1 VRRKFF
7 VRHAR
12 VVGVMALVVAL
23 LGLSTG
29 PSSAASAAAKKP
41 KKGGTLTYLS
51 VTEPT
56 TLWGEAAGPRVSAKS
71 GPERLAILD
80 ALLVLTKKGVPQ
92 YRLAE
97 SLTSTDGI
105 TWTMKMRSGAKFTDG
120 TPVDAEAVK
129 YNWDLMKDPANATLV
144 PSGAAA
150 FVNIASYTVTDPSTL
165 TITLKAKNGMFAEFL
180 TTSVA
185 DFIGSPT
192 ALKSMGIPAFQAKP
206 VGAGA
211 FTFGEWTRGSQLTLN
226 ANPDYYGNGPFLDK
240 LVFKY
245 ILDDTQRYNTLVTG
259 GGDVAYTAVH
269 QTAAR
274 GKDAGY
280 TTPVFAPPGGV
291 ALVFNSGIPPFNEL
305 RARQA
310 LSLAIDSDGLNQAVF
325 GGLGRVMTHIFPSDS
340 EYYTKSAKQ
349 ATPNAKKAQ
358 ALFDELAKEGKPV
371 EFAFMVTD
379 SAPYPAVVQYISAR
393 LASFQNVKMTINQV
407 SSQAFLGP
415 YLAKSYQVFT
425 GAFITDP
432 IVFYNQFTATGP
444 SNRFNYSN
452 PATDQALAEM
462 ANATTPAD
470 RKKALAKAQELVVKD
485 VGMYFMIQS
494 PVYAIFKKSVVGAWP
509 TLDTGMPDW
518 PKVWRTRSS

>member
-1 VRRKFF
+1 VGRKFF

-56 TLWGEAAGPRVSAKS
+56 TLWGEAAGPRVSSKS

-80 ALLVLTKKGVPQ
+80 ALLVLDKKGAPE

-97 SLTSTDGI
+97 SLTTTDGI
-105 TWTMKMRSGAKFTDG
+105 TWTMKMRKGAKFSDG

-129 YNWDLMKDPANATLV
+129 YNWDLMADPANAALV
-144 PSGAAA
+144 PSGVRA
-150 FVNIASYTVTDPSTL
+150 FTSIASYVVTDPTTL
-165 TITLKAKNGMFAEFL
+165 TITLKAKNGLLAEL
-180 TTSVA
+180 ITTSTI

-192 ALKSMGIPAFQAKP
+192 ALKAMGIPAFQQKP
-206 VGAGA
+206 IGAGA
-211 FTFGEWTRGSQLTLN
+211 FTFGEWTRGSQLTVN
-226 ANPDYYGNGPFLDK
+226 RNPDYYGTGPFLDK

-259 GGDVAYTAVH
+259 GGDVAYTALL
-269 QTAAR
+269 QTAAK

-280 TTPVFAPPGGV
+280 KTPVFAPAGGV
-291 ALVFNSGIPPFNEL
+291 SLVFNSGIAPFNDV

-310 LSLAIDSDGLNQAVF
+310 LSLAIDSDGLNSAVF
-325 GGLGRVMTHIFPSDS
+325 DGLGTIMTNVFPKGT
-340 EYYTKSAKQ
+340 EYYAKSATQ

-358 ALFDELAKEGKPV
+358 KLFDELAKEGKPV

-379 SAPYPAVVQYISAR
+379 SAPYPAVVQYIAAR
-393 LASFQNVKMTINQV
+393 LASFRNVKMTINQV

-415 YLAKSYQVFT
+415 YLAKTYQVFT

-432 IVFYNQFTATGP
+432 IVFFNQFLSSGVA
-444 SNRFNYSN
+444 NYFNYSN
-452 PATDQALAEM
+452 PATDKALTDM
-462 ANATTPAD
+462 ANATTLDA
-470 RKKALAKAQELVVKD
+470 RKKALAAAQEQVVKD

-494 PVYAIFKKSVVGAWP
+494 PVYAVFKKSTVGAWP

-518 PKVWRTRSS
+518 SKVWRTRSS